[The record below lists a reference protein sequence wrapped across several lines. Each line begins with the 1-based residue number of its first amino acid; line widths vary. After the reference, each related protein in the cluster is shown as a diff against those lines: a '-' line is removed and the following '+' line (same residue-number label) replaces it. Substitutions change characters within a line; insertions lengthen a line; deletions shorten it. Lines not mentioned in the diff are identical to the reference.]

1 MLLQDGR
8 LHSGDHILEIGEVNV
23 RGMGSEQVAAVL
35 RQSGSHVRLIVARPI
50 IEPQSI
56 PTPNAP
62 IVPTHQLDQHL
73 QEIHA
78 LLDKQEMIIETSIEQ
93 QQPQPPGMIQ
103 QQGGM
108 LEHAQVHPVSS
119 QVIGSINILDAVD

>member
-1 MLLQDGR
+1 MPYNGTLVNDYFPKLFLLFQDGR

-50 IEPQSI
+50 IEPSTI
-56 PTPNAP
+56 SSPNAP

-73 QEIHA
+73 QHIHS
-78 LLDKQEMIIETSIEQ
+78 LLDKNEIIREKDMVEQ
-93 QQPQPPGMIQ
+93 TPGLIA
-103 QQGGM
+103 QQGFQ
-108 LEHAQVHPVSS
+108 ERVQVHPVSE
-119 QVIGSINILDAVD
+119 